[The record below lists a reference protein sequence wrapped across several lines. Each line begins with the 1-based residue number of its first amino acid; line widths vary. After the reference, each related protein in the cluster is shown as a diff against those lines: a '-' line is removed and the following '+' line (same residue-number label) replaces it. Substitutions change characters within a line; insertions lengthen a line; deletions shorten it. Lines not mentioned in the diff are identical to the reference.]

1 MLPQVAILHHSLTIK
16 SGDYMKDFSYDNI
29 EKASEEAFRMQ
40 HSSKFFDE
48 DFEKFKC
55 NCRFEKNRENPPLPQ
70 NGKTCQNN
78 LLGMDDDKMLILAL
92 ILILSKNSNDKL
104 LMMALLY
111 IMM

>member
-1 MLPQVAILHHSLTIK
+1 
-16 SGDYMKDFSYDNI
+16 MKDFSCDNI

-48 DFEKFKC
+48 DFQRFKET
-55 NCRFEKNRENPPLPQ
+55 CRFEKNRENPPLPQ
-70 NGKTCQNN
+70 NGKPCQNY
-78 LLGMDDDKMLILAL
+78 GFGIDDDKMLILAL

-111 IMM
+111 IIM